1 MLIALPNQD
10 KTFTLTLFMPNE
22 MFEQL
27 KSKEDVVDFFRKNFN
42 DALNLMGEKHLL
54 DVYFSSKPSPLVS
67 VKVNIHLK
75 IYQFEFILAR
85 NNKLM

>member
-10 KTFTLTLFMPNE
+10 KTFTSTLFMPNE

-27 KSKEDVVDFFRKNFN
+27 KTKDDVVNFFRANFV

-67 VKVNIHLK
+67 VKVNVASLINVIIVYIH
-75 IYQFEFILAR
+75 
-85 NNKLM
+85 